1 MAKILIVDDSNM
13 LRDMVKYALNE
24 GGYPDVVEAVDGV
37 DALAKAKETA
47 FDLVVSDI
55 NMPNM
60 NGFELIT
67 ELRKL
72 PVYVSIPI
80 LTLTTE
86 KNDDMKTKGKEV
98 GATGWIVKPFV
109 PEQLLKAVGIV
120 LNR

>member
-24 GGYPDVVEAVDGV
+24 GGYPDVVEAIDGV
-37 DALAKAKETA
+37 DALAKAKVTS
-47 FDLVVSDI
+47 FDLVVTDI

-60 NGFELIT
+60 NGFELIA

-72 PVYVSIPI
+72 SVYASTPI

-86 KNDDMKTKGKEV
+86 KNDDMKARGKQA

-120 LNR
+120 LSR

>member
-24 GGYPDVVEAVDGV
+24 GGYPDVIEAIDGL
-37 DALAKAKETA
+37 DGLEKAKQHS
-47 FDLVVSDI
+47 FDLIVTDI

-60 NGFELIT
+60 NGFDLII

-72 PVYVSIPI
+72 PTYAKTPI

-86 KNDDMKTKGKEV
+86 KNDEMKAKGKAV

-120 LNR
+120 LSR